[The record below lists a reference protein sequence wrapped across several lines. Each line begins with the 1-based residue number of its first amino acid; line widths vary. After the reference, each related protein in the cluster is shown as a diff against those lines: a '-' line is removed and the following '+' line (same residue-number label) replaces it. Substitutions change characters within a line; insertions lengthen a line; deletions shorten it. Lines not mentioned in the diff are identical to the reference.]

1 MAIRV
6 VRVGTPRSRGEGL
19 RLGTVRLL
27 PRGVRKEDYAGQNF
41 FDVWV
46 PEVAPS
52 RALVAFAQAEPW
64 TDARWAT
71 FEKRYLREMARPE
84 TQRVIAVLGALG
96 KQTNFSIGCYCENP
110 WRCHRSLL
118 GELLRAHGAKVAIP
132 RSSSRPQSRSRS
144 RQTRRATGRLPRRT
158 ASGAAPRSGRD

>member
-1 MAIRV
+1 MIQV
-6 VRVGTPRSRGEGL
+6 VRLGTARARGEGL

-27 PRGVRKEDYAGQNF
+27 PRGVRKQDYAQKNF
-41 FDVWV
+41 FDVWL

-52 RALVAFAQAEPW
+52 RELVAYAQAQPW
-64 TDARWAT
+64 TDARWAAYV
-71 FEKRYLREMARPE
+71 KRYLREMARPE

-132 RSSSRPQSRSRS
+132 RSASPRQSRSRS
-144 RQTRRATGRLPRRT
+144 RQTRRAAGRRPRRT
-158 ASGAAPRSGRD
+158 ASGAAPRSGRG

>member
-1 MAIRV
+1 MIQV
-6 VRVGTPRSRGEGL
+6 VRLGTARARGEGL

-27 PRGVRKEDYAGQNF
+27 PRGVRKQDYAQKNF
-41 FDVWV
+41 FDVWL

-52 RALVAFAQAEPW
+52 RELVAYAQAQPW
-64 TDARWAT
+64 TDARWAAYV
-71 FEKRYLREMARPE
+71 KRYLREMARPE

-132 RSSSRPQSRSRS
+132 RSASPRQSRSRS
-144 RQTRRATGRLPRRT
+144 RQTRRGGGRRPRRT
-158 ASGAAPRSGRD
+158 ASGAAPRSGRG

>member
-1 MAIRV
+1 MIQV
-6 VRVGTPRSRGEGL
+6 VRLGTPRTRGEGL

-27 PRGVRKEDYAGQNF
+27 PRGVRKQDYAQKNF
-41 FDVWV
+41 FDVWL

-52 RALVAFAQAEPW
+52 RELVAYAQAQPW
-64 TDARWAT
+64 TDARWAAYV
-71 FEKRYLREMARPE
+71 KRYLREMARPE
-84 TQRVIAVLGALG
+84 ARRVIAALGAFG

-118 GELLRAHGAKVAIP
+118 GELLRAHGASVAIP
-132 RSSSRPQSRSRS
+132 RSASPPQSRSRS
-144 RQTRRATGRLPRRT
+144 RQTRRGGGRRPRRT